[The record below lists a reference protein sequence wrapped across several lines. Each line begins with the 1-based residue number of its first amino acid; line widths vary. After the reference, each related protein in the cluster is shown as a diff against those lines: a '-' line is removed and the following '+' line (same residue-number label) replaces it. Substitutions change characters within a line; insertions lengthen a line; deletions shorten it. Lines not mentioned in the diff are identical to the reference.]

1 MKAHNLIERA
11 MIEWRIVVTLVAGLA
26 IFGTVSF
33 LTMPRQEFPA
43 FTVRQGLVVGI
54 MPGAT
59 SAEVEERLAKP
70 VEDFLFSFEE
80 VNKLKT
86 YSLSKEGQL
95 IVFVELNDRVAGLA
109 ADAFWAKLRLGLTEL
124 REQSLPPQVVALVG
138 NNDFGDTS
146 ALLLTLTAEGH
157 SARDLQSQLEVVE
170 AQLRR
175 LPGTS
180 RLRRFGMQRE
190 VIRVTLSSER
200 LSHYGVRPATVWLAL
215 QGTAGQP
222 APARLDTKTL
232 ELPVH
237 VGAVL
242 RSEDKLA
249 QTIVFS
255 SPTGSHVRLTDV
267 ANIRR
272 EYGHDDAFVRFDGKQ
287 AVVLSVEMQKGHNIT
302 TFGREVDV
310 ALTEARRELP
320 PTVRIARV
328 VDQPQ
333 VVAVAVGHFL
343 RDFGLAIAAVIA
355 MTMLLLPLRV
365 AMVAAVSIPISILI
379 TLGVL
384 NALDIQL
391 QTVSLAGL
399 IVVLGMVVDNAIVI
413 IDDHVER
420 LDHGVDVWTAARES
434 ATSLAGPVFSA
445 TLAIIMAYV
454 PLAWFLKGM
463 GGEFI
468 GSLPVTI
475 AVALGASLLVAVF
488 LLPILNVRF
497 IRHGLHRPDGDERAT
512 VLDRVRALYGR
523 SLERAFQ
530 WPLLAIGA
538 GVGSVVAAAV
548 LGFFMPQ
555 QLFPKVDRNQFAV
568 EIYLPS
574 GRPLALTDGV
584 ARRVERE
591 LLRDPR
597 VTHVTSF
604 IGTSSPRFHTT
615 YMPNMPSRQFAQL
628 LVSTVSDEAT
638 VEVLHE
644 YEQRHRNGFP
654 EGWVRWKQLDL
665 QATSAPIEVRL
676 SGSDIPPLRQLAV
689 RLEAA
694 ARAIPGVTWIR
705 NDFGE
710 PVQGVSVLPDADNAA
725 RLGVSSASL
734 QASLTVGSSLG
745 LPIATLWEQA
755 DPIRVMLGEDP
766 RESQTMQGFRRQYI
780 SSMLAGAAV
789 PIEEVARVRP
799 DWNEEAIVHR
809 NGVRTL
815 TVRVDVGP
823 GTLASDVERKLDR
836 AIKAMGP
843 TPGIRIGWGGEREGT
858 VENYTP
864 MSVSMAASVAIIYL
878 ILLFEFG
885 RHRLVLLV
893 MVTMPLAL
901 FGAVLG
907 LRLTGN
913 AFGFTSFLG
922 VISLMGIVVRN
933 GIILVGYAE
942 ELRAQGM
949 SSRDAALAAGM
960 RRMRPIVL
968 TSAAAAVGVVPMIL
982 SGSTLWGPLGAV
994 TFFGLI
1000 FSTLLTLIV
1009 LPVAY
1014 WLMVRSAPVRQSV
1027 VAAVTGVL
1035 LVVSLGALPSAVGAQ
1050 SGPLTLE
1057 QVRRLAARRAPKVRQ
1072 AQEEATAAEQTRR
1085 AAFTSF
1091 FPTVSSAAVAV
1102 AARTPLVNVD
1112 LPGGDLAVNDAS
1124 GASTGN
1130 VTNFPGVSMALA
1142 DRVRVLALTAVQPL
1156 FVGGRV
1162 VNGNRLAA
1170 LGVAVAEDKAALA
1183 RRDAVAQAEE
1193 KYWRLV
1199 TLGQKD
1205 QTLRSYQALLADLER
1220 QARDAVAAGL
1230 VTSNDLLKVR
1240 LKLQEAEVDQLRL
1253 ESGRRLATRD
1263 LRLHLGL
1270 QDASPVVVTD
1280 TVPEPPADDAPPVE
1294 ERPAVVAQRPELR
1307 LLGLAVRAEALQT
1320 ALAIGSAL
1328 PAVSVGAQLLRYD
1341 LGGLGTRGDAL
1352 VFATVSVPLTGVWK
1366 TAHEV
1371 RGGQARERLAAMQL
1385 TEARDLVALEIAKRK
1400 DDLKAAWQAAR
1411 VADFGVQQATVNLR
1425 EASDRS
1431 AGGLATLSDLL
1442 EAQVLHRQATDRRT
1456 DARVEYW
1463 LALSAFRRAVGAEEL
1478 PLTEAR
1484 VP

>member
-11 MIEWRIVVTLVAGLA
+11 MIEWRIVVTLVAGLV
-26 IFGTVSF
+26 IFGTISF
-33 LTMPRQEFPA
+33 LSMPRQEFPD

-146 ALLLTLTAEGH
+146 ALLLTLTSEGH

-180 RLRRFGMQRE
+180 KLRRFGMQRE

-215 QGTAGQP
+215 QGTASQP

-249 QTIVFS
+249 QTIVFT
-255 SPTGSHVRLTDV
+255 SPTGSHVRLADV

-302 TFGREVDV
+302 TFGREVNE

-320 PTVRIARV
+320 STVRIARV

-333 VVAVAVGHFL
+333 VVAVAVGHFV

-384 NALDIQL
+384 NALGVQL

-463 GGEFI
+463 GGEFV

-497 IRHGLHRPDGDERAT
+497 IRHGLHRADGDERAS
-512 VLDRVRALYGR
+512 VLDRVRAVYGR
-523 SLERAFQ
+523 SLELAFHR
-530 WPLLAIGA
+530 PRLAIGA
-538 GVGSVVAAAV
+538 GVASVLAAAL

-574 GRPLALTDGV
+574 GRPLARTDDV

-615 YMPNMPSRQFAQL
+615 YIPNLPSRNFAQL

-676 SGSDIPPLRQLAV
+676 SGSDIPQLRQLAL

-710 PVQGVSVLPDADNAA
+710 PLQGVNVLPDADKAA
-725 RLGVSSASL
+725 RLGVTSATL
-734 QASLTVGSSLG
+734 QASLTAGSSLG
-745 LPIATLWEQA
+745 LPIATLWEHA
-755 DPIRVMLGEDP
+755 DPIPVILGVDP
-766 RESQTMQGFRRQYI
+766 RVAQTMQGFRQQYV
-780 SSMLAGAAV
+780 SSLLLGAVV
-789 PIEEVARVRP
+789 PVEEVVRIQP

-836 AIKAMGP
+836 AIEAMGP

-864 MSVSMAASVAIIYL
+864 MSISMAASVAIIYL

-907 LRLTGN
+907 LMLTGN

-1014 WLMVRSAPVRQSV
+1014 WLMARSVPVRHASA
-1027 VAAVTGVL
+1027 AAVSGVL
-1035 LVVSLGALPSAVGAQ
+1035 LLVSLCALPTTAGAQ
-1050 SGPLTLE
+1050 SGTLTLD
-1057 QVRRLAARRAPKVRQ
+1057 QVRRLAARSAPKVRQ
-1072 AQEEATAAEQTRR
+1072 ALEETTAAVQTRR
-1085 AAFTSF
+1085 AAFTNF
-1091 FPTVSSAAVAV
+1091 FPSVSSAAVAV
-1102 AARTPLVNVD
+1102 AARTPLVDVNI
-1112 LPGGDLAVNDAS
+1112 PGGNLPVNDAS

-1130 VTNFPGVSMALA
+1130 VTDFRRVSMALA
-1142 DRVRVLALTAVQPL
+1142 DRVRVLSLTAVQPL
-1156 FVGGRV
+1156 YVGGRV

-1199 TLGQKD
+1199 TLGQKG
-1205 QTLRSYQALLADLER
+1205 QTLRAYKALLTDLER
-1220 QARDAVAAGL
+1220 QASDAVAAGL

-1240 LKLQEAEVDQLRL
+1240 LKLQEADVDRLRL

-1270 QDASPVVVTD
+1270 SESAPTEVTD
-1280 TVPEPPADDAPPVE
+1280 TVQEPAADDASLGNSGSDLTV
-1294 ERPAVVAQRPELR
+1294 RRPELR
-1307 LLGLAVRAEALQT
+1307 LLRLAVRAEALKT
-1320 ALAIGSAL
+1320 AMAIGNAL

-1352 VFATVSVPLTGVWK
+1352 VFATVSVPLSGAWK

-1371 RGGQARERLAAMQL
+1371 RGLQARERMAALQL
-1385 TEARDLVALEIAKRK
+1385 SEARELVALEISKRH
-1400 DDLKAAWQAAR
+1400 DDLMTAWLASR
-1411 VADFGVQQATVNLR
+1411 VADLGVQQATVNLK

-1442 EAQVLHRQATDRRT
+1442 EAQVLHRQALDRQT
-1456 DARVEYW
+1456 DARVDYW
-1463 LALSAFRRAVGAEEL
+1463 LARSAFLRAMGADEL
-1478 PLTEAR
+1478 PAAEAR
-1484 VP
+1484 